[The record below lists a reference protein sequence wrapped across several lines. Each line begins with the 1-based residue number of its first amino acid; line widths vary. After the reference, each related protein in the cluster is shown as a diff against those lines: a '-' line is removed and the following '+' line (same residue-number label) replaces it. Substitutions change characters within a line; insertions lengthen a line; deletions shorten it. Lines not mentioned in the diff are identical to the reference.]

1 MKFNRYRY
9 HPADIPL
16 KNENGLALII
26 VLGVVSLFTVLSGML
41 ISSSKVAGINSKINV
56 DRSRAKYAAESA
68 TAFTHWMVMNY
79 NYNRPAELIEEDSD
93 EEAWL
98 ADGTSHKL
106 NMVDGLTAEVKIF
119 DVNRGWNILQL
130 RNEKSKLINRYAL
143 EDDEK
148 RENFERFFA
157 VFNDYI
163 DRDNKNRSHPD
174 YGMENDDYDAL
185 DYENFPRNSS
195 VVFREEMYWLDGVKF
210 LVPNLGNFELATAL
224 PDDLFRVIAPRG
236 IADPGSNQYSFWS
249 APMHWLESNSGD
261 GFSSSEENIIKEC
274 REKGFIDELNLQECL
289 GFDLYS
295 KLKSIRGL
303 SFDPKS
309 TQVYTIDVTVSS
321 ANGEISRR
329 MVSTMNLKNLP
340 AFVGNS
346 DVGSITIL
354 PYWQKIFY

>member
-1 MKFNRYRY
+1 MKINRHRY
-9 HPADIPL
+9 NPVDIPL
-16 KNENGLALII
+16 KSETGLALII

-68 TAFTHWMVMNY
+68 TAFTHWMVVNY
-79 NYNRPAELIEEDSD
+79 NYNRPTELVEEDSD

-98 ADGTSHKL
+98 ADGSVHKL
-106 NMVDGLTAEVKIF
+106 DMVDGLTAEVKIF

-148 RENFERFFA
+148 REDFEQFFA

-185 DYENFPRNSS
+185 DYENFPRNSN
-195 VVFREEMYWLDGVKF
+195 VVFREEMYWLKGVKF
-210 LVPNLGNFELATAL
+210 LVPNLENFESTTAL

-236 IADPGSNQYSFWS
+236 IADPGSNRYSLWS
-249 APMHWLESNSGD
+249 APMHWLVSNTSD
-261 GFSSSEENIIKEC
+261 GFSGSEQNIITEC
-274 REKGFIDELNLQECL
+274 RGKGFTDELTLQECL

-303 SFDPKS
+303 SFDPK
-309 TQVYTIDVTVSS
+309 TTLVYTIDITVSS
-321 ANGEISRR
+321 TNGEISRR

-340 AFVGNS
+340 VFIGNS
-346 DVGSITIL
+346 DVGSSTTL
-354 PYWQKIFY
+354 PYWQKIVY

>member
-1 MKFNRYRY
+1 MKPLPHHYR
-9 HPADIPL
+9 PGDIPL

-41 ISSSKVAGINSKINV
+41 ISSSKVAGISSRINV

-79 NYNRPAELIEEDSD
+79 NFNRPKELIEEDSE

-98 ADGTSHKL
+98 ADGTVHKL

-119 DVNRGWNILQL
+119 DVNRGWNIRKL

-148 RENFERFFA
+148 REEYNRFFA

-185 DYENFPRNSS
+185 GFENFPRNSS
-195 VVFREEMYWLDGVKF
+195 VVFREEMYWLDSVKF
-210 LVPNLGNFELATAL
+210 LVPNLGDLESSTAL

-236 IADPGSNQYSFWS
+236 ISDPGSNQYSFWS
-249 APMHWLESNSGD
+249 APMHWLESNIRD
-261 GFSSSEENIIKEC
+261 GFSGSERSIVSEC
-274 REKGFIDELNLQECL
+274 RENGFTDELTLQECL
-289 GFDLYS
+289 GFDLFS

-303 SFDPKS
+303 SFDPRS

-321 ANGEISRR
+321 VNGEINRR
-329 MVSTMNLKNLP
+329 MVSTINLKNIP

-346 DVGSITIL
+346 NVGRMVTL